1 MNALV
6 APFSDRIAPGTPDVA
21 AGPAR
26 DGAPVSDPQPPLAR
40 SGNSDLPF
48 VAAQPFADVLFSSDR
63 VGAPG
68 TDTGTHTLA
77 APSMFHTFS
86 G

>member
-6 APFSDRIAPGTPDVA
+6 APFSDRIAPSMPDVA
-21 AGPAR
+21 AGPTR
-26 DGAPVSDPQPPLAR
+26 DGAPVSDPQSPLTR

-48 VAAQPFADVLFSSDR
+48 AAALPFAEVLFSSDR

-68 TDTGTHTLA
+68 TDPIPLA
-77 APSMFHTFS
+77 APSMFHTFT